1 MACRELEGKLAF
13 ITGGSRGIGRAIA
26 LKLAEMGADVI
37 INYYK
42 NKEKADE
49 VVKEIESKGVKGYA
63 IQGDFGKKEDI
74 DRVFDEIKE
83 KFGYLDIFVSNAVA
97 SGREVVGGFAPFLRL
112 KEKGTRRIFDI
123 TVMGFI
129 WSTQRAVPLME
140 GREGKIIAISSTG
153 TRDYMPNY
161 AIHGAAKSALEAL
174 VRYAA
179 VEFGPKGINVNTVS
193 GGPID
198 TEAIQLFPNYE
209 EVKEGTIKLTPL
221 GRMGM
226 PEDIAGV
233 VGFLCT
239 PDAKWIQGQTIIV
252 DGGLSLVRGVNF
264 LLPLSQSFLIN
275 DQKSLI
281 SHLSY

>member
-1 MACRELEGKLAF
+1 MTCKELDGKLAF

-42 NKEKADE
+42 NKEKAE
-49 VVKEIESKGVKGYA
+49 ETVKEIEEKGVKGYA
-63 IQGDFGKKEDI
+63 IQGDFGNKEDI
-74 DRVFDEIKE
+74 DRVFNEIKE

-112 KEKGTRRIFDI
+112 KERGTRRIFDI

-129 WSTQRAVPLME
+129 WSVQKAVPLME
-140 GREGKIIAISSTG
+140 DREGKIIAISSTG

-179 VEFGPKGINVNTVS
+179 VELGEKGINVNTVS

-209 EVKEGTIKLTPL
+209 EVKEGTVKLTPL

-239 PDAKWIQGQTIIV
+239 PDAKWIQGQTIVV
-252 DGGLSLVRGVNF
+252 DGGLSLVRGR
-264 LLPLSQSFLIN
+264 
-275 DQKSLI
+275 
-281 SHLSY
+281 

>member
-1 MACRELEGKLAF
+1 MGCKVLEGKIAF
-13 ITGGSRGIGRAIA
+13 ITGSSRGIGKSIA
-26 LKLAEMGADVI
+26 LKLAEMGADII

-42 NKEKADE
+42 NKEKAE
-49 VVKEIESKGVKGYA
+49 ETAEEIEKKGVKA
-63 IQGDFGKKEDI
+63 HIIQGDFGKKEDI
-74 DRVFDEIKE
+74 DRTFDEIKE
-83 KFGYLDIFVSNAVA
+83 KFGHLDIFVSNAVA
-97 SGREVVGGFAPFLRL
+97 SGREVVGGFAPFLKLR
-112 KEKGTRRIFDI
+112 ERGTRRIFDI

-129 WSTQRAVPLME
+129 WASQRAVPLME
-140 GREGKIIAISSTG
+140 GRKGKIIAISSTG

-174 VRYAA
+174 VRYLA
-179 VEFGPKGINVNTVS
+179 VEVGEKGINVNTVS

-198 TEAIQLFPNYE
+198 TDAIRLFPNYE

-239 PDAKWIQGQTIIV
+239 EDAHWIQGQTIVV
-252 DGGLSLVRGVNF
+252 DGGLSLVRG
-264 LLPLSQSFLIN
+264 
-275 DQKSLI
+275 KSKE
-281 SHLSY
+281 

>member
-1 MACRELEGKLAF
+1 MECKPLKGKLAF
-13 ITGGSRGIGRAIA
+13 ITGGSRGIGKAIA
-26 LKLAEMGADVI
+26 LKLADMGADVI

-42 NKEKADE
+42 NKEKAE
-49 VVKEIESKGVKGYA
+49 ETVKEIEEKGVKGYT

-74 DRVFDEIKE
+74 DKAFDFIKE
-83 KFGYLDIFVSNAVA
+83 NFGYLDIFVSNAVA
-97 SGREVVGGFAPFLRL
+97 SGREVIGGFAPFLRL

-129 WSTQRAVPLME
+129 WASQRAVKLME

-174 VRYAA
+174 VRYLA
-179 VEFGPKGINVNTVS
+179 VEMGEKGINVNTVS

-198 TEAIQLFPNYE
+198 TDAIRLFPNYE

-221 GRMGM
+221 GRMGE

-239 PDAKWIQGQTIIV
+239 DDAKWIQGQTIVV
-252 DGGLSLVRGVNF
+252 DGGLSLVRGR
-264 LLPLSQSFLIN
+264 
-275 DQKSLI
+275 
-281 SHLSY
+281 

>member
-1 MACRELEGKLAF
+1 MILEGKLAF

-26 LKLAEMGADVI
+26 LKLASMGADVI

-42 NKEKADE
+42 NKEKAEE
-49 VVKEIESKGVKGYA
+49 VAQEIEKLGRKAYT
-63 IQGDFGKKEDI
+63 IQGDFGLKEDI
-74 DRVFDEIKE
+74 DRVFDKITE

-112 KEKGTRRIFDI
+112 KEKGTLRIYNI
-123 TVMGFI
+123 TTFGFI
-129 WSTQRAVPLME
+129 WSSQRAVKLME

-153 TRDYMPNY
+153 TKDYMPNY
-161 AIHGAAKSALEAL
+161 SIHGSAKAALETL
-174 VRYAA
+174 VRYLA
-179 VEFGPKGINVNTVS
+179 VEVGPLGINVNCVS

-209 EVKEGTIKLTPL
+209 EVKQGTIKLTPL
-221 GRMGM
+221 GRMGQ
-226 PEDIAGV
+226 PDDIAGV

-252 DGGLSLVRGVNF
+252 DGGLSLVRGR
-264 LLPLSQSFLIN
+264 
-275 DQKSLI
+275 
-281 SHLSY
+281 

>member
-1 MACRELEGKLAF
+1 MECKPLKGKLAF

-26 LKLAEMGADVI
+26 LKLADMGADVI
-37 INYYK
+37 VNYYK
-42 NKEKADE
+42 NKEKAEE
-49 VVKEIESKGVKGYA
+49 VVKEIQAKGQKGYTLQA
-63 IQGDFGKKEDI
+63 DFGKKEDI
-74 DRVFDEIKE
+74 DKAFDWIKE
-83 KFGYLDIFVSNAVA
+83 EFGYLDIFVSNAVA

-112 KEKGTRRIFDI
+112 KERGTKRIYDI
-123 TVMGFI
+123 TVFGFI
-129 WSTQRAVPLME
+129 WSVQKAVPLME
-140 GREGKIIAISSTG
+140 GRKGKIIAISSTG
-153 TRDYMPNY
+153 TKDYMPNY
-161 AIHGAAKSALEAL
+161 AIHGSAKSALEAL

-179 VEFGPKGINVNTVS
+179 VELGEKGINVNTVS

-239 PDAKWIQGQTIIV
+239 EDAQWIQGQTIVV
-252 DGGLSLVRGVNF
+252 DGGLSLVRGR
-264 LLPLSQSFLIN
+264 
-275 DQKSLI
+275 
-281 SHLSY
+281 

>member
-1 MACRELEGKLAF
+1 MECKPLKNRLAF
-13 ITGGSRGIGRAIA
+13 ITGGSRGIGKAIA
-26 LKLAEMGADVI
+26 LKLADMGADVI

-42 NKEKADE
+42 NKKKAE
-49 VVKEIESKGVKGYA
+49 ETVNEIEEKGVKGYV

-74 DRVFDEIKE
+74 DKTFDYIKDN
-83 KFGYLDIFVSNAVA
+83 FGYLDIFVSNAVA

-112 KEKGTRRIFDI
+112 KERGTRRIFDI

-129 WSTQRAVPLME
+129 WASQRAVKLMD

-153 TRDYMPNY
+153 TNDYMPNY

-174 VRYAA
+174 VRYLA
-179 VEFGPKGINVNTVS
+179 VEMGEKGINVNTVS

-198 TEAIQLFPNYE
+198 TDAIRLFPNYE

-239 PDAKWIQGQTIIV
+239 DNAKWIQGQTIVV
-252 DGGLSLVRGVNF
+252 DGGLSLVRGR
-264 LLPLSQSFLIN
+264 
-275 DQKSLI
+275 
-281 SHLSY
+281 

>member
-1 MACRELEGKLAF
+1 MILESKLAF

-26 LKLAEMGADVI
+26 LKLASMGADVI

-42 NKEKADE
+42 NKEKAEE
-49 VVKEIESKGVKGYA
+49 VAQEIEKLGRKAYT
-63 IQGDFGKKEDI
+63 IQGDFGLKEDI
-74 DRVFDEIKE
+74 DKVFDEIAE

-112 KEKGTRRIFDI
+112 KEKGTLRIYNI
-123 TVMGFI
+123 TTFGFI
-129 WSTQRAVPLME
+129 WSSQRAVKLME

-153 TRDYMPNY
+153 TKDYMPNY
-161 AIHGAAKSALEAL
+161 SIHGSAKAALETL
-174 VRYAA
+174 VRYLA
-179 VEFGPKGINVNTVS
+179 VEVGPLGINVNCVS

-209 EVKEGTIKLTPL
+209 EVKQGTIKLTPL
-221 GRMGM
+221 GRMGQ

-252 DGGLSLVRGVNF
+252 DGGLSLVRGR
-264 LLPLSQSFLIN
+264 
-275 DQKSLI
+275 
-281 SHLSY
+281 